1 MTESLINRTPIKAF
15 EPAVVVGP
23 AAIRPEIVSALHDE
37 GLEVSVVDG
46 VEALTEMS
54 HDRAPSLIVLVGD
67 LSGRALSSTLESLGE
82 HSPDAHIVLVCT
94 SIQGWEVRAAL
105 AAGADGIVLVAEAST
120 ALGPCLL
127 AVQAGQTCVP
137 HRHGRQIERPV
148 LSLREKQIL
157 GLVVKGYTNSQIG
170 DSLFLAE
177 STVKSHLSSVYC
189 KLEVR
194 SRAEA
199 AELILNPDRG
209 MAMGILTL
217 GSEPAAQSST
227 TTQ

>member
-1 MTESLINRTPIKAF
+1 VTESLINRTPIKVF

-82 HSPDAHIVLVCT
+82 HSPDA

-227 TTQ
+227 TTP

>member
-1 MTESLINRTPIKAF
+1 VTASVINGSHFKTF

-46 VEALTEMS
+46 VDALTEVS

-82 HSPDAHIVLVCT
+82 HSPEAHIVLVCT

-105 AAGADGIVLVAEAST
+105 SAGADGIVLVAEAST
-120 ALGPCLL
+120 ALGPCLR

-170 DSLFLAE
+170 NRLFLAE

-209 MAMGILTL
+209 MALGILTL
-217 GSEPAAQSST
+217 ASEPAGQSSSAT
-227 TTQ
+227 P

>member
-1 MTESLINRTPIKAF
+1 
-15 EPAVVVGP
+15 
-23 AAIRPEIVSALHDE
+23 
-37 GLEVSVVDG
+37 
-46 VEALTEMS
+46 MS

-157 GLVVKGYTNSQIG
+157 GLVVRGYTNSQIG
-170 DSLFLAE
+170 NRLFLAE

-217 GSEPAAQSST
+217 GSEPAPQSSSAT
-227 TTQ
+227 A